1 MQIFQ
6 ILGGRSSAADK
17 QLNYDLLFTQSI
29 NFLSRFCD
37 ASAIDTRRNYQLR
50 SIIVHQGQ
58 STTSGHYTTLTMRNK
73 KWFYFNDQVAPRYLE
88 DPSRFLITHDEMH
101 PYVLIYV
108 DSLAA
113 VDDYQQV
120 TGKPSLVKSLSRIS
134 LKDLE
139 ENGMFLDQLI
149 TVEL

>member
-1 MQIFQ
+1 
-6 ILGGRSSAADK
+6 
-17 QLNYDLLFTQSI
+17 
-29 NFLSRFCD
+29 
-37 ASAIDTRRNYQLR
+37 
-50 SIIVHQGQ
+50 
-58 STTSGHYTTLTMRNK
+58 MRNK
-73 KWFYFNDQVAPRYLE
+73 KWFYFNDQVAPRYLD

-108 DSLAA
+108 DCSAS
-113 VDDYQQV
+113 VGDYQIV
-120 TGKPSLVKSLSRIS
+120 SGKPSLVKSLSRIS